1 MKKAYFYI
9 DDTIWALRDITRQK
23 PKSIFDQPFMNML
36 KKAYDMY
43 GVKFQLNLFYR
54 TDYFYGNDDFC
65 LADVT
70 DSYKAEFEA
79 NSNWL
84 KFAFHAKQEFPDY
97 PHINARYEDVYDVFK
112 DIERE
117 VFRFAGKDSFAYT
130 VCPHWIPVSKEGVR
144 ALADCGVKLLDCSVG
159 DTRDYDPNNDHLPY
173 GHTFRILNN
182 RQPEAKV
189 FNFPGCVTDTIAG
202 YNVLTTEI
210 HGKIQ
215 KNFGTLH
222 NDEFNIEFK
231 KFASICVNNVDY
243 KDLDERLADLVSQE
257 YVGVIDHEQYFYSD
271 YFAYQS
277 DYADKIFKIAKT
289 LYDSGFE
296 FICGED
302 ILKSKE
308 N

>member
-23 PKSIFDQPFMNML
+23 PESVFDHPFMNML

-54 TDYFYGNDDFC
+54 TDYFYGNDDFS

-70 DSYKAEFEA
+70 DAYKAEFEA

-117 VFRFAGKDSFAYT
+117 VFRFAGKNSFAYT

-159 DTRDYDPNNDHLPY
+159 DTRDYDPENDHLPY

-182 RQPEAKV
+182 KQPEAKV
-189 FNFPGCVTDTIAG
+189 FNFPGCTTDTIAG

-210 HGKIQ
+210 HSQIQ

-231 KFASICVNNVDY
+231 KFASICVNNVEY
-243 KDLDERLADLVSQE
+243 KDLDERLADLVERE

-277 DYADKIFKIAKT
+277 DYADKIFKIAKE
-289 LYDSGFE
+289 LYDNGFE

-302 ILKSKE
+302 ILKAKE